1 MAKRI
6 AALACS
12 LSIMHGSVCAAQSRA
27 EGDGLSAPRAVPVA
41 DKYDGPLRRAAST
54 RAPFS
59 MPRATSTAGTRWDDA
74 GDTRPWVERHPV
86 FTGAIAGFGIGVG
99 LVYLTA
105 QDDREEFLTPISA
118 GSAALVWGGV
128 TAGLGALAGWGIGR
142 AQK

>member
-12 LSIMHGSVCAAQSRA
+12 LSIIHGSVCAAQSRVEA
-27 EGDGLSAPRAVPVA
+27 DPSNTPAVSVV

-59 MPRATSTAGTRWDDA
+59 MPRATGTVGTRRDDA
-74 GDTRPWVERHPV
+74 GGKRPWVERHPV
-86 FTGAIAGFGIGVG
+86 ITGAIAGFGIGVG
-99 LVYLTA
+99 LVYLIA

-118 GSAALVWGGV
+118 GNAALVWGGV

-142 AQK
+142 DRQ